1 MIKNILIIDDEEQ
14 ILEVVEA
21 YLMKDEYNVFKASN
35 GKDALDIFNKE
46 DIHFIVLDL
55 MLPDLSGEEVCKKI
69 RSKSNVPILM
79 LTAKVSEGDRIKGLD
94 IGADDYMVKPF
105 SVKELLARIRAIKR
119 RLDKDIIK
127 KDIIRFN
134 NDDLVIDKS
143 KMEVIKKGEVLN
155 LTPTEFNIL
164 KILSKNKNKVFSRE
178 ELVINILGFDYDG
191 YDRTIDTHIKNLRRK
206 IEDDYNKYI
215 KTVYGVGYRFI
226 GG

>member
-1 MIKNILIIDDEEQ
+1 MIKNILIVDDEEQ

-21 YLMKDEYNVFKASN
+21 YLLKDEYNVFKASN
-35 GKDALDIFNKE
+35 GKEALDIFNKE

-69 RSKSNVPILM
+69 RTKSNVPILM

-119 RLDKDIIK
+119 RLDKDIK
-127 KDIIRFN
+127 KEDIIRFN

-215 KTVYGVGYRFI
+215 KTVYGVGYRFL